1 MEMDMMGEDVWREEL
16 MNCNGWAVPFLMTG
30 RTLEEQCV
38 KASKSMHKCV
48 CISVCDIVCTFL
60 SLSGSSV
67 LSPSVQSRRL
77 APLSTHNPFL
87 PRRFTL
93 LQFAPTLRWSYRTM
107 HTPLACPPSVSVCVS
122 SVEDCIFPQT
132 CPLLGLH
139 VLLFLCKG
147 SPVGQF
153 TK

>member
-1 MEMDMMGEDVWREEL
+1 MDMMGEDVWWEEL
-16 MNCNGWAVPFLMTG
+16 MNCNGWAVPLLITG
-30 RTLEEQCV
+30 RILQEQCV

-48 CISVCDIVCTFL
+48 CICVCDIVCTFL

-107 HTPLACPPSVSVCVS
+107 HTPLACPPSVCVCFFCGRLYFPPNSPIIRPACSPLFVQRFS
-122 SVEDCIFPQT
+122 SRT
-132 CPLLGLH
+132 R
-139 VLLFLCKG
+139 
-147 SPVGQF
+147 QF